1 MCCGFRSSTDPYTVL
16 VSLGALKT
24 RHDRRSG
31 ASLQRSRA
39 LGEGPME
46 INKKV
51 LLVDDHDLVR
61 FGTSVLLESLEDV
74 HCTITPCRSLD
85 EARTACRESGPFDLV
100 LLDLNLPDA
109 KGLQG
114 LKTLRGECPNTPFAM
129 LTGTQDE
136 FVIRQAQAMGAV
148 GYLLKSWTPER
159 LKKAL
164 KSLLRPQ
171 SVPAAA
177 TISERFP
184 KLAGTP
190 HYDRVAELG
199 PRHLQILELILEGC
213 SNQEI
218 AKATELSLGTVKN
231 YVSAIL
237 LALDVES
244 RSHLISLFH

>member
-1 MCCGFRSSTDPYTVL
+1 METD
-16 VSLGALKT
+16 
-24 RHDRRSG
+24 
-31 ASLQRSRA
+31 
-39 LGEGPME
+39 
-46 INKKV
+46 KKI

-61 FGTSVLLESLEDV
+61 YGTRMLLESLDEISCAV
-74 HCTITPCRSLD
+74 TPCRSLE
-85 EARTACRESGPFDLV
+85 EARAACREHGAFDLV

-114 LKTLRGECPNTPFAM
+114 LRTLIDECPNIPFAM

-148 GYLLKSWTPER
+148 GYLLKSWTPDR
-159 LKKAL
+159 LKQAL
-164 KSLLRPQ
+164 KSLLVVRTDAPTT
-171 SVPAAA
+171 

-184 KLAGTP
+184 KLAGSS

-199 PRHLQILELILEGC
+199 NRHLQILELILEGC

-218 AKATELSLGTVKN
+218 SSATHLSLGTVKN

>member
-1 MCCGFRSSTDPYTVL
+1 
-16 VSLGALKT
+16 
-24 RHDRRSG
+24 
-31 ASLQRSRA
+31 
-39 LGEGPME
+39 ME
-46 INKKV
+46 TNKKV

-61 FGTSVLLESLEDV
+61 FGTTMLLESLEDV
-74 HCTITPCRSLD
+74 HCTITPCRSLE
-85 EARTACRESGPFDLV
+85 EARTACRQDGVYDLV

-114 LKTLRGECPNTPFAM
+114 LRTLIDECPNIPFAM

-148 GYLLKSWTPER
+148 GYLLKSWTPDR
-159 LKKAL
+159 LKQAL
-164 KSLLRPQ
+164 RSLL
-171 SVPAAA
+171 VPRISAPAT

-184 KLAGTP
+184 KLAGSS

-199 PRHLQILELILEGC
+199 SRHLQIMELILEGC

-218 AKATELSLGTVKN
+218 ASATDLSLGTVKN

-237 LALDVES
+237 LALDVDS

>member
-1 MCCGFRSSTDPYTVL
+1 
-16 VSLGALKT
+16 
-24 RHDRRSG
+24 
-31 ASLQRSRA
+31 
-39 LGEGPME
+39 ME
-46 INKKV
+46 TNKKI

-61 FGTSVLLESLEDV
+61 FGTSLLLESLEEV
-74 HCTITPCRSLD
+74 KCAITPCRSLD

-114 LKTLRGECPNTPFAM
+114 LRTLRDECPNVPFAM

-159 LKKAL
+159 IKQAL
-164 KSLLRPQ
+164 LSLLRP
-171 SVPAAA
+171 PATRGAAAA
-177 TISERFP
+177 TVSERFP
-184 KLAGTP
+184 KLAGSS

-199 PRHLQILELILEGC
+199 PRHLEILELILEGC

-218 AKATELSLGTVKN
+218 SQATELSLGTVKN

-237 LALDVES
+237 LALDVDS

>member
-1 MCCGFRSSTDPYTVL
+1 MKILLIEDDL
-16 VSLGALKT
+16 DLGNGVRLALT
-24 RHDRRSG
+24 GQGMDV
-31 ASLQRSRA
+31 
-39 LGEGPME
+39 
-46 INKKV
+46 IW
-51 LLVDDHDLVR
+51 VR
-61 FGTSVLLESLEDV
+61 QLADA
-74 HCTITPCRSLD
+74 
-85 EARTACRESGPFDLV
+85 EAQLAGDACDLV

-114 LKTLRGECPNTPFAM
+114 LRTLLNDCPNIPFAM

-159 LKKAL
+159 LKEAL
-164 KSLLRPQ
+164 RSLLQ
-171 SVPAAA
+171 PAGTTKA

-184 KLAGTP
+184 RLAGTS

-199 PRHLQILELILEGC
+199 SRHLQILELILEGC

-218 AKATELSLGTVKN
+218 SASTELSLGTVKN

-237 LALDVES
+237 LALDVQS

>member
-1 MCCGFRSSTDPYTVL
+1 MDS
-16 VSLGALKT
+16 
-24 RHDRRSG
+24 
-31 ASLQRSRA
+31 
-39 LGEGPME
+39 E
-46 INKKV
+46 KKI

-61 FGTSVLLESLEDV
+61 YGTSLLLESLEGV
-74 HCTITPCRSLD
+74 RCTITPCRSLED
-85 EARTACRESGPFDLV
+85 ACTAYREKGPFDLV

-114 LKTLRGECPNTPFAM
+114 LRTMLDEFPTASFAM

-136 FVIRQAQAMGAV
+136 FVIRQAQAMGAI

-159 LKKAL
+159 IKEAL
-164 KSLLRPQ
+164 KSLLR
-171 SVPAAA
+171 SRSGAAPA
-177 TISERFP
+177 TISQRFP
-184 KLAGTP
+184 RLAGSS

-199 PRHLQILELILEGC
+199 TRHLQIMELILEGC

-218 AKATELSLGTVKN
+218 SKATELSLGTVKN

-237 LALDVES
+237 LALDVQS

>member
-1 MCCGFRSSTDPYTVL
+1 
-16 VSLGALKT
+16 
-24 RHDRRSG
+24 
-31 ASLQRSRA
+31 
-39 LGEGPME
+39 ME
-46 INKKV
+46 TNKKV

-61 FGTSVLLESLEDV
+61 FGTSMLLESLEDV
-74 HCTITPCRSLD
+74 HCEITPCRSLE
-85 EARTACRESGPFDLV
+85 EARTACRENGPFDLV

-114 LKTLRGECPNTPFAM
+114 LRTLLDDCPNVPFAM

-159 LKKAL
+159 LRAAL
-164 KSLLRPQ
+164 KSLLGVRATNAK
-171 SVPAAA
+171 V

-184 KLAGTP
+184 KLAGTS

-199 PRHLQILELILEGC
+199 SRHLQILELILEGC

-218 AKATELSLGTVKN
+218 SKATELSLGTVKN

>member
-1 MCCGFRSSTDPYTVL
+1 
-16 VSLGALKT
+16 
-24 RHDRRSG
+24 
-31 ASLQRSRA
+31 
-39 LGEGPME
+39 ME
-46 INKKV
+46 TNKKV

-61 FGTSVLLESLEDV
+61 FGTSMLLESLEDV
-74 HCTITPCRSLD
+74 RCAITPCRSLE
-85 EARTACRESGPFDLV
+85 EARNACREDGAYDLV

-114 LKTLRGECPNTPFAM
+114 LRTLIDECPNTPFAM

-148 GYLLKSWTPER
+148 GYLLKSWTPDR
-159 LKKAL
+159 LKQAL
-164 KSLLRPQ
+164 KSLL
-171 SVPAAA
+171 VPRKGAPAN

-184 KLAGTP
+184 KLAGSS

-199 PRHLQILELILEGC
+199 SRHLQIMELILEGC

-218 AKATELSLGTVKN
+218 ASATDLSLGTVKN

>member
-1 MCCGFRSSTDPYTVL
+1 MN
-16 VSLGALKT
+16 A
-24 RHDRRSG
+24 
-31 ASLQRSRA
+31 
-39 LGEGPME
+39 
-46 INKKV
+46 NKKI

-61 FGTSVLLESLEDV
+61 FGTTMLLESLGEV
-74 HCTITPCRSLD
+74 SCAITPCRSLE
-85 EARTACRESGPFDLV
+85 EARTACRERGPFDLV

-114 LKTLRGECPNTPFAM
+114 LRTLRDECPDIPFAM

-159 LKKAL
+159 LKEAL
-164 KSLLRPQ
+164 LALLQ
-171 SVPAAA
+171 APAPA
-177 TISERFP
+177 TLAQRFP
-184 KLAGTP
+184 RLAGTS

-199 PRHLQILELILEGC
+199 PRHLQVLELILEGL

-231 YVSAIL
+231 YVSVIL
-237 LALDVES
+237 LALDVQS
-244 RSHLISLFH
+244 RSHLMSLFH

>member
-1 MCCGFRSSTDPYTVL
+1 MQT
-16 VSLGALKT
+16 
-24 RHDRRSG
+24 
-31 ASLQRSRA
+31 
-39 LGEGPME
+39 
-46 INKKV
+46 KKRV

-61 FGTSVLLESLEDV
+61 FGTGLLLESLADV
-74 HCTITPCRSLD
+74 QCSITPCRSLD

-114 LKTLRGECPNTPFAM
+114 LRTLLDEFPTAPFAM

-136 FVIRQAQAMGAV
+136 FVIRQAQSMGAV

-159 LKKAL
+159 LKEAL
-164 KSLLRPQ
+164 RSLLQPAQ
-171 SVPAAA
+171 KPAAA

-184 KLAGTP
+184 RLAGSS

-218 AKATELSLGTVKN
+218 AKNTELSLGTVKN

-237 LALDVES
+237 LALDVDS

>member
-1 MCCGFRSSTDPYTVL
+1 MDT
-16 VSLGALKT
+16 
-24 RHDRRSG
+24 
-31 ASLQRSRA
+31 
-39 LGEGPME
+39 
-46 INKKV
+46 NKKV
-51 LLVDDHDLVR
+51 LVVDDHDLVR
-61 FGTSVLLESLEDV
+61 FGTSMLLESLTEV
-74 HCTITPCRSLD
+74 RCEITQCRSLD
-85 EARTACRESGPFDLV
+85 DARTALAEKGPFDLV

-114 LKTLRGECPNTPFAM
+114 LRTLLDQFPEVSFAM

-148 GYLLKSWTPER
+148 GYLLKSWTPDR
-159 LKKAL
+159 LKQAL
-164 KSLLRPQ
+164 QSLLK
-171 SVPAAA
+171 PAAGPA
-177 TISERFP
+177 AQTVAARFP
-184 KLAGTP
+184 KLAGSA

-218 AKATELSLGTVKN
+218 SKATDLSLGTVKN

-237 LALDVES
+237 LALDVQS

>member
-1 MCCGFRSSTDPYTVL
+1 MDT
-16 VSLGALKT
+16 
-24 RHDRRSG
+24 
-31 ASLQRSRA
+31 
-39 LGEGPME
+39 
-46 INKKV
+46 NKKI

-61 FGTSVLLESLEDV
+61 FGTTLLLESLDEV
-74 HCTITPCRSLD
+74 HCAITPCRSLD
-85 EARTACRESGPFDLV
+85 EARTACRELGPFDLV

-114 LKTLRGECPNTPFAM
+114 LRTLRDECPSIPFAM

-159 LKKAL
+159 LKEALKAL
-164 KSLLRPQ
+164 LQ
-171 SVPAAA
+171 APAEA
-177 TISERFP
+177 TLAQRFP
-184 KLAGTP
+184 RLAGTP

-199 PRHLQILELILEGC
+199 PRHLQVLELILEGL

-231 YVSAIL
+231 YVSVIL
-237 LALDVES
+237 LALDVQS
-244 RSHLISLFH
+244 RSHLMSLFH

>member
-1 MCCGFRSSTDPYTVL
+1 MDTKKNVL
-16 VSLGALKT
+16 V
-24 RHDRRSG
+24 
-31 ASLQRSRA
+31 
-39 LGEGPME
+39 
-46 INKKV
+46 
-51 LLVDDHDLVR
+51 VDDHDLVR
-61 FGTSVLLESLEDV
+61 YGTSMLLESLSEIS
-74 HCTITPCRSLD
+74 CEITQCRSLD
-85 EARTACRESGPFDLV
+85 EARTALLEKAPFDLV

-114 LKTLRGECPNTPFAM
+114 LRTLLDQFPKTSFAM

-148 GYLLKSWTPER
+148 GYLLKSWTPDR
-159 LKKAL
+159 LKTAL
-164 KSLLRPQ
+164 ASLLRPTG
-171 SVPAAA
+171 SAASGIA
-177 TISERFP
+177 ERFP
-184 KLAGTP
+184 KLAGSS

-218 AKATELSLGTVKN
+218 SKATDLSLGTVKN

-237 LALDVES
+237 LALDVQS

>member
-1 MCCGFRSSTDPYTVL
+1 MQT
-16 VSLGALKT
+16 
-24 RHDRRSG
+24 
-31 ASLQRSRA
+31 
-39 LGEGPME
+39 
-46 INKKV
+46 NKKV

-61 FGTSVLLESLEDV
+61 FGTSLLLESLDEV
-74 HCTITPCRSLD
+74 RCQITPCGSLD
-85 EARTACRESGPFDLV
+85 DARTACREKGPFDLV

-114 LKTLRGECPNTPFAM
+114 LRTLMDEQPGTAFAM

-159 LKKAL
+159 IKQAL
-164 KSLLRPQ
+164 TSLLRPPATGV
-171 SVPAAA
+171 SAAA
-177 TISERFP
+177 QRFP
-184 KLAGTP
+184 RLAGSA

-218 AKATELSLGTVKN
+218 SKATELTLGTVKN

-237 LALDVES
+237 LALDVDS

>member
-1 MCCGFRSSTDPYTVL
+1 MQT
-16 VSLGALKT
+16 
-24 RHDRRSG
+24 
-31 ASLQRSRA
+31 
-39 LGEGPME
+39 
-46 INKKV
+46 NKKV

-61 FGTSVLLESLEDV
+61 FGTSLLLESLDDV
-74 HCTITPCRSLD
+74 RCEITPCSSLD
-85 EARTACRESGPFDLV
+85 DARTACREKGPFDLV

-114 LKTLRGECPNTPFAM
+114 LRTLLDEHPGTPFAM

-159 LKKAL
+159 IKQAL
-164 KSLLRPQ
+164 TSLLRPAAPGA
-171 SVPAAA
+171 SAAA
-177 TISERFP
+177 QRFP
-184 KLAGTP
+184 RLAGST

-218 AKATELSLGTVKN
+218 SKATELTLGTVKN

>member
-1 MCCGFRSSTDPYTVL
+1 MDS
-16 VSLGALKT
+16 
-24 RHDRRSG
+24 
-31 ASLQRSRA
+31 
-39 LGEGPME
+39 
-46 INKKV
+46 NKKV

-61 FGTSVLLESLEDV
+61 FGTSMLIESLDAV
-74 HCTITPCRSLD
+74 QCTITPCRSLE
-85 EARTACRESGPFDLV
+85 EARTACREQGPFDLV

-114 LKTLRGECPNTPFAM
+114 LRTLRNDCPNIPFAM

-148 GYLLKSWTPER
+148 GYLLKSWSPER
-159 LKKAL
+159 IKEAL
-164 KSLLRPQ
+164 LSLLQPTG
-171 SVPAAA
+171 SAKT

-184 KLAGTP
+184 RLAGTS

-199 PRHLQILELILEGC
+199 SRHLQVLELVLEGC

-218 AKATELSLGTVKN
+218 SAATELSLGTVKN

-237 LALDVES
+237 LALDVQS

>member
-1 MCCGFRSSTDPYTVL
+1 
-16 VSLGALKT
+16 
-24 RHDRRSG
+24 
-31 ASLQRSRA
+31 
-39 LGEGPME
+39 ME
-46 INKKV
+46 TNKKV
-51 LLVDDHDLVR
+51 LLVYDHDLVR
-61 FGTSVLLESLEDV
+61 FGTSMLLESLGEV
-74 HCTITPCRSLD
+74 RCTITPCRSLE

-114 LKTLRGECPNTPFAM
+114 LRTLIDEYPKTPFAM

-136 FVIRQAQAMGAV
+136 FVIRQAQAMGAI
-148 GYLLKSWTPER
+148 GYLLKSWTPEQVQA
-159 LKKAL
+159 AL
-164 KSLLRPQ
+164 LSLLRP
-171 SVPAAA
+171 PTGTARA

-184 KLAGTP
+184 KLAGTS

-199 PRHLQILELILEGC
+199 PRHLQILELILDGC

-218 AKATELSLGTVKN
+218 SKATELSLGTVKN

>member
-1 MCCGFRSSTDPYTVL
+1 MDT
-16 VSLGALKT
+16 
-24 RHDRRSG
+24 
-31 ASLQRSRA
+31 
-39 LGEGPME
+39 
-46 INKKV
+46 NKKI

-61 FGTSVLLESLEDV
+61 FGTSLLLESLEEV
-74 HCTITPCRSLD
+74 RCAITPCRSLD
-85 EARTACRESGPFDLV
+85 DARTACRENGPFDLV

-114 LKTLRGECPNTPFAM
+114 LRTLIDEYPDTPFAM

-159 LKKAL
+159 LKEAL
-164 KSLLRPQ
+164 KSLLRPA
-171 SVPAAA
+171 SGPAAAA
-177 TISERFP
+177 TISQRFP
-184 KLAGTP
+184 RLAGSS

-199 PRHLQILELILEGC
+199 SRHLQILELILEGC

-218 AKATELSLGTVKN
+218 SKATELSLGTVKN

-237 LALDVES
+237 LALDVQS